1 MSRGVLAI
9 FGSTSFSSMDM
20 VKSMTNKYSI
30 PYITWSHFMGSP
42 HDIMRTKVFEQR
54 SLIGSRVAATRP
66 SVTMAK
72 RNNKNAE
79 YDETEYEAVE
89 EEDAPNAKVEYIK
102 SDEEANEF
110 TQLYLRPNLAPVLIE
125 LIKFYKWPAVYYIYN
140 HDHGICCFI

>member
-1 MSRGVLAI
+1 
-9 FGSTSFSSMDM
+9 
-20 VKSMTNKYSI
+20 
-30 PYITWSHFMGSP
+30 MGSP